1 MIGLMGEF
9 LMKVSVV
16 IPAAGQGKRMKANKN
31 KQFLLLNDKPILAHT
46 IDIFEGRADI
56 DEIIVVAQADEI
68 DYCQSE
74 IIHKYNFNKVS
85 KIIEGGRTRQES
97 VYNGLKAVSEKA
109 DFILIHDGARPL
121 LTNEL
126 IKHIITEVEKYQA
139 VAIGVPV
146 KDTIKIINR
155 DKVIIDT
162 PTRDNLI
169 AIQTPQAFKRN
180 LILQA
185 YQKAFDDDYL
195 GTDSSSLVER
205 LNKEVKVIE
214 GSYENLKI
222 TTSEDLEFAERII
235 SRR

>member
-1 MIGLMGEF
+1 MEEF

-16 IPAAGQGKRMKANKN
+16 IPAAGQGKRMEANKN
-31 KQFLLLNDKPILAHT
+31 KQFLLLGGKPILSHT
-46 IDIFEGRADI
+46 ITIFESSSSI
-56 DEIIVVAQADEI
+56 DEIILVAQSEEL

-85 KIIEGGRTRQES
+85 KIIAGGATRQES
-97 VYNGLKAVSEKA
+97 VYNGLKAVSEDA

-126 IKHIITEVEKYQA
+126 IEHIITEVEKYQA

-146 KDTIKIINR
+146 KDTIKIINQ
-155 DKVIIDT
+155 DKVVVDT
-162 PTRDNLI
+162 PKRDNLI
-169 AIQTPQAFKRN
+169 AIQTPQAFRRN
-180 LILQA
+180 LILEA
-185 YQKAFDDDYL
+185 YQRACEDDYL

-205 LNKEVKVIE
+205 LNKEIRVIE

-222 TTSEDLEFAERII
+222 TTPEDLELAERII
-235 SRR
+235 SRRLV